1 MPKSIMI
8 VDDSEDIRRALR
20 RLFGKTEDWT
30 ICAEA
35 ANGRDAIEKA
45 QRLHPDFIVL
55 DFCMPIMDGLQAAP
69 KLKGINPKSYIV
81 MLTAFK
87 DKYLEEKAY
96 KAGVSWVLS
105 KTEDLGRVFEF
116 ARILLRP
123 DSSGALLT
131 TKN

>member
-8 VDDSEDIRRALR
+8 VDDNDIIRRNLR
-20 RLFGKTEDWT
+20 HLFKANEDWT

-35 ANGRDAIEKA
+35 VDGRDALEKA
-45 QRLHPDFIVL
+45 QKFRPEFVVL
-55 DFCMPIMDGLQAAP
+55 DYSMPNMDGLEAAP
-69 KLKGINPKSYIV
+69 KLKGISPKSSNV

-105 KTEDLGRVFEF
+105 KTDVRKILDF

-123 DSSGALLT
+123 DAPPGA
-131 TKN
+131 KS